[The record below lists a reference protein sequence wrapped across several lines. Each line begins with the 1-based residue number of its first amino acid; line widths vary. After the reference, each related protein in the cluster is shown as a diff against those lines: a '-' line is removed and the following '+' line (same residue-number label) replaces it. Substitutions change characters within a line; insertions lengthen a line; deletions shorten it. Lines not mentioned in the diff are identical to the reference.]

1 MKFSYTA
8 VGRDGAPISATID
21 AADAADAMD
30 ALRRQGIFV
39 SEIAQASEA
48 TMKASDPTRHR
59 VSGGKRLKHLVNFTR
74 QISVLVA
81 SGTPLVQA
89 LVALER
95 QALDTQWKA
104 VLERIRVLVEEGA
117 SLSAA
122 MEQFPQYFDP
132 ICRSLV
138 SAGESSGQLEPM
150 LDRLAKLVRKQLQI
164 RNAITGAM
172 VYPTLLICIAI
183 GVMIV
188 MLTFV
193 LPRFAGLFTT
203 LDTPLPPTT
212 KFVMWMSDA
221 VRGYWWAIL
230 IGLGGAGAAL
240 KLWLASPSG
249 KIACDQLW
257 VKAPIFGPIVRSFET
272 ARIARLIGVQIDSHV
287 PLLEALALTKTATA
301 NSLYAQLIGNAEDA
315 ATRGQPISTAFCDSP
330 LVNPSVAE
338 ALRSGEQT
346 GQVASLLLN
355 IADFL
360 DDENDTTV
368 RSLTSIIEPI
378 ILIVLGVIVGFM
390 AISMFL
396 PLFDLTSAVQGG
408 GGGG

>member
-1 MKFSYTA
+1 MKFAYKA
-8 VGRDGAPISATID
+8 VGRDGATLNETID
-21 AADAADAMD
+21 ASDAAEAMD
-30 ALRRQGIFV
+30 NLRRQGIFV
-39 SEIAQASEA
+39 SEIAPASDA
-48 TMKASDPTRHR
+48 AVKASDPTKHR
-59 VSGGKRLKHLVNFTR
+59 VSGRKRLTHLVNFTR
-74 QISVLVA
+74 QIAVLVS

-89 LVALER
+89 LVSLER
-95 QALDTQWKA
+95 QATDKQWHA
-104 VLERIRVLVEEGA
+104 VLEKLRVLVEEGA

-132 ICRSLV
+132 ICRSLI
-138 SAGESSGQLEPM
+138 SAGESSGKLEPM

-172 VYPTLLICIAI
+172 VYPTLLIFIAI
-183 GVMIV
+183 GVMVV

-193 LPRFAGLFTT
+193 LPRFAGLFAT

-212 KFVMWMSDA
+212 KLVMWMSDA

-230 IGLGGAGAAL
+230 IGLGAAGAAL
-240 KLWLASPSG
+240 KFWLASPAG
-249 KIACDQLW
+249 KLAFDQFS
-257 VKAPIFGPIVRSFET
+257 VKAPIFGVIVRSFAT

-287 PLLEALALTKTATA
+287 PLLEALALTKSATG
-301 NSLYAQLIGNAEDA
+301 NSLYAQLIASAEDA
-315 ATRGQPISTAFCDSP
+315 ATRGQPISVAFTDSP
-330 LVNPSVAE
+330 LINPSVAE

-360 DDENDTTV
+360 DEENDTTV

-378 ILIVLGVIVGFM
+378 ILIVLGVIVGFL

-408 GGGG
+408 GG

>member
-1 MKFSYTA
+1 MKFAYKA
-8 VGRDGAPISATID
+8 VGRDGATLSETID
-21 AADAADAMD
+21 ASDAAEAMD
-30 ALRRQGIFV
+30 NLRRQGIFV
-39 SEIAQASEA
+39 SEIAPASDA
-48 TMKASDPTRHR
+48 AVKASDPTRHR
-59 VSGGKRLKHLVNFTR
+59 VSGRKRLTHLVNFTR
-74 QISVLVA
+74 QIAVLVS

-89 LVALER
+89 LVSLER
-95 QALDTQWKA
+95 QATDKQWHA
-104 VLERIRVLVEEGA
+104 VLEKLRVLVEEGA

-132 ICRSLV
+132 ICRSLI
-138 SAGESSGQLEPM
+138 SAGESSGKLEPM

-172 VYPTLLICIAI
+172 VYPTLLIFIAI
-183 GVMIV
+183 GVMVV

-193 LPRFAGLFTT
+193 LPRFAGLFAT

-212 KFVMWMSDA
+212 KLVMWMSDA

-230 IGLGGAGAAL
+230 IGLGAAGAAL
-240 KLWLASPSG
+240 KFWLASPAG
-249 KIACDQLW
+249 KLAFDQFS
-257 VKAPIFGPIVRSFET
+257 VKAPIFGVIVRSFAT

-287 PLLEALALTKTATA
+287 PLLEALALTKSATG
-301 NSLYAQLIGNAEDA
+301 NSLYAQLIASAEDA
-315 ATRGQPISTAFCDSP
+315 ATRGQPISVAFTDSP
-330 LVNPSVAE
+330 LINPSVAE

-360 DDENDTTV
+360 DEENDTTL

-378 ILIVLGVIVGFM
+378 ILIVLGVIVGFL

-408 GGGG
+408 GG

>member
-1 MKFSYTA
+1 MKFAYKA
-8 VGRDGAPISATID
+8 VGRDGATLSETID
-21 AADAADAMD
+21 ASDAAEAMD
-30 ALRRQGIFV
+30 NLRRQGIFV
-39 SEIAQASEA
+39 SEIAPASDA
-48 TMKASDPTRHR
+48 AVKASDPTRHR
-59 VSGGKRLKHLVNFTR
+59 VSGRKRLTHLVNFTR
-74 QISVLVA
+74 QIAVLVS

-89 LVALER
+89 LVSLER
-95 QALDTQWKA
+95 QATDKQWHA
-104 VLERIRVLVEEGA
+104 VLEKLRVLVEEGA

-132 ICRSLV
+132 ICRSLI
-138 SAGESSGQLEPM
+138 SAGESSGKLEPM
-150 LDRLAKLVRKQLQI
+150 LDRFAKLVRKQLQI

-172 VYPTLLICIAI
+172 VYPTLLIFIAI
-183 GVMIV
+183 GVMVV

-193 LPRFAGLFTT
+193 LPRFAGLFAT

-212 KFVMWMSDA
+212 KLVMWMSDA

-230 IGLGGAGAAL
+230 IGLGAAGAAL
-240 KLWLASPSG
+240 KFWLASPAG
-249 KIACDQLW
+249 KLAFDQFS
-257 VKAPIFGPIVRSFET
+257 VKAPIFGVIVRSFAT

-287 PLLEALALTKTATA
+287 PLLEALALTKSATS
-301 NSLYAQLIGNAEDA
+301 NSLYAQLIASAEDA
-315 ATRGQPISTAFCDSP
+315 ATRGQPISVAFTDSP
-330 LVNPSVAE
+330 LINPSVAE

-360 DDENDTTV
+360 DEENDTTV

-378 ILIVLGVIVGFM
+378 ILIVLGVIVGFL

-408 GGGG
+408 GG

>member
-1 MKFSYTA
+1 MKFAYKA
-8 VGRDGAPISATID
+8 VGRDGATLSETID
-21 AADAADAMD
+21 ASDAAEAMD
-30 ALRRQGIFV
+30 NLRRQGIFV
-39 SEIAQASEA
+39 SEIAPASDA
-48 TMKASDPTRHR
+48 AVKASDPTKHR
-59 VSGGKRLKHLVNFTR
+59 VSGRKRLTHLVNFTR
-74 QISVLVA
+74 QIAVLVS

-89 LVALER
+89 LVSLER
-95 QALDTQWKA
+95 QATDKQWHA
-104 VLERIRVLVEEGA
+104 VLEKLRVLVEEGA

-132 ICRSLV
+132 ICRSLI
-138 SAGESSGQLEPM
+138 SAGESSGKLEPM

-172 VYPTLLICIAI
+172 VYPTLLIFIAI
-183 GVMIV
+183 GVMVV

-193 LPRFAGLFTT
+193 LPRFAGLFAT

-212 KFVMWMSDA
+212 KLVMWMSDA

-230 IGLGGAGAAL
+230 IGLGAAGAAL
-240 KLWLASPSG
+240 KFWLASPAG
-249 KIACDQLW
+249 KLAFDQFS
-257 VKAPIFGPIVRSFET
+257 VKAPIFGVIVRSFAT

-287 PLLEALALTKTATA
+287 PLLEALALTKSATS
-301 NSLYAQLIGNAEDA
+301 NSLYAQLIASAEDA
-315 ATRGQPISTAFCDSP
+315 ATRGQPISVAFTDSP
-330 LVNPSVAE
+330 LINPSVAE

-360 DDENDTTV
+360 DEENDTTV

-378 ILIVLGVIVGFM
+378 ILIVLGVIVGFL

-408 GGGG
+408 GG

>member
-1 MKFSYTA
+1 MKFAYKA
-8 VGRDGAPISATID
+8 VGRDGATLSETID
-21 AADAADAMD
+21 ASDAAEAMD
-30 ALRRQGIFV
+30 NLRRQGIFV
-39 SEIAQASEA
+39 SEIAPASDA
-48 TMKASDPTRHR
+48 AVKASDPTKHR
-59 VSGGKRLKHLVNFTR
+59 VSGRKRLTHLVNFTR
-74 QISVLVA
+74 QIAVLVS

-89 LVALER
+89 LVSLER
-95 QALDTQWKA
+95 QATDKQWHA
-104 VLERIRVLVEEGA
+104 VLEKLRVLVEEGA

-132 ICRSLV
+132 ICRSLI
-138 SAGESSGQLEPM
+138 SAGESSGKLEPM

-172 VYPTLLICIAI
+172 VYPTLLIFIAI
-183 GVMIV
+183 GVMVV

-193 LPRFAGLFTT
+193 LPRFAGLFAT

-212 KFVMWMSDA
+212 KLVMWMSDA

-230 IGLGGAGAAL
+230 IGLGAAGAAL
-240 KLWLASPSG
+240 KFWLASPAG
-249 KIACDQLW
+249 KLAFDQFS
-257 VKAPIFGPIVRSFET
+257 VKAPIFGVIVRSFAT

-287 PLLEALALTKTATA
+287 PLLEALALTKSATG
-301 NSLYAQLIGNAEDA
+301 NSLYAQLIASAEDA
-315 ATRGQPISTAFCDSP
+315 ATRGQPISVAFTDSP
-330 LVNPSVAE
+330 LINPSVAE

-360 DDENDTTV
+360 DEENDTTV

-378 ILIVLGVIVGFM
+378 ILIVLGVIVGFL

-408 GGGG
+408 GG

>member
-1 MKFSYTA
+1 MKFAYKA
-8 VGRDGAPISATID
+8 VGRDGATLNETID
-21 AADAADAMD
+21 ASDAAEAMD
-30 ALRRQGIFV
+30 NLRRQGIFV
-39 SEIAQASEA
+39 SEIAPASDA
-48 TMKASDPTRHR
+48 AVKASDPTKHR
-59 VSGGKRLKHLVNFTR
+59 VSGRKRLTHLVNFTR
-74 QISVLVA
+74 QIAVLVS

-89 LVALER
+89 LVSLER
-95 QALDTQWKA
+95 QATDKQWHA
-104 VLERIRVLVEEGA
+104 VLEKLRVLVEEGA

-132 ICRSLV
+132 ICRSLI
-138 SAGESSGQLEPM
+138 SAGESSGKLEPM

-172 VYPTLLICIAI
+172 VYPTLLIFIAI
-183 GVMIV
+183 GVMVV

-193 LPRFAGLFTT
+193 LPRFAGLFAT

-212 KFVMWMSDA
+212 KLVMWMSDA

-230 IGLGGAGAAL
+230 IGLGAAGAAL
-240 KLWLASPSG
+240 KFWLASPAG
-249 KIACDQLW
+249 KLAFDQFS
-257 VKAPIFGPIVRSFET
+257 VKAPIFGVIVRSFAT

-287 PLLEALALTKTATA
+287 PLLEALALTKSATR
-301 NSLYAQLIGNAEDA
+301 NSLYAQLIASAEDA
-315 ATRGQPISTAFCDSP
+315 ATRGQPISVAFTDSP
-330 LVNPSVAE
+330 LINPSVAE

-360 DDENDTTV
+360 DEENDTTV
-368 RSLTSIIEPI
+368 RSLPRIIEPI
-378 ILIVLGVIVGFM
+378 ILIVLGVIVGFL

-408 GGGG
+408 GG

>member
-1 MKFSYTA
+1 
-8 VGRDGAPISATID
+8 
-21 AADAADAMD
+21 
-30 ALRRQGIFV
+30 
-39 SEIAQASEA
+39 
-48 TMKASDPTRHR
+48 
-59 VSGGKRLKHLVNFTR
+59 
-74 QISVLVA
+74 
-81 SGTPLVQA
+81 
-89 LVALER
+89 
-95 QALDTQWKA
+95 
-104 VLERIRVLVEEGA
+104 VLVEEGA

-132 ICRSLV
+132 ICRSLI
-138 SAGESSGQLEPM
+138 SAGESSGKLEPM

-172 VYPTLLICIAI
+172 VYPTLLIFIAI
-183 GVMIV
+183 GVMVV

-193 LPRFAGLFTT
+193 LPRFAGLFAT

-212 KFVMWMSDA
+212 KLVMWMSDA

-230 IGLGGAGAAL
+230 IGLGAAGAAL
-240 KLWLASPSG
+240 KFWLASPAG
-249 KIACDQLW
+249 KLAFDQFS
-257 VKAPIFGPIVRSFET
+257 VKAPIFGVIVRSFAT

-287 PLLEALALTKTATA
+287 PLLEALALTKSATG
-301 NSLYAQLIGNAEDA
+301 NSLYAQLIASAEDA
-315 ATRGQPISTAFCDSP
+315 ATRGQPISVAFTDSP
-330 LVNPSVAE
+330 LINPSVAE

-360 DDENDTTV
+360 DEENDTTV

-378 ILIVLGVIVGFM
+378 ILIVLGVIVGFL

-408 GGGG
+408 GG

>member
-1 MKFSYTA
+1 MKFAYKA
-8 VGRDGAPISATID
+8 VGRDGATLNETID
-21 AADAADAMD
+21 ASDAAEAMD
-30 ALRRQGIFV
+30 NLRRQGIFV
-39 SEIAQASEA
+39 SEIAPASDA
-48 TMKASDPTRHR
+48 AVKASDPTKHR
-59 VSGGKRLKHLVNFTR
+59 VSGRKRLTHLVNFTR
-74 QISVLVA
+74 QIAVLVS

-89 LVALER
+89 LVSLER
-95 QALDTQWKA
+95 QATDKQWHA
-104 VLERIRVLVEEGA
+104 VLEKLRVLVEEGA

-132 ICRSLV
+132 ICRSLI
-138 SAGESSGQLEPM
+138 SAGESSGKLEPM

-172 VYPTLLICIAI
+172 VYPTLLIFIAI
-183 GVMIV
+183 GVMVV

-193 LPRFAGLFTT
+193 LPRFAGLFAT

-212 KFVMWMSDA
+212 KLVMWMSDA

-230 IGLGGAGAAL
+230 IGLGAAGAAL
-240 KLWLASPSG
+240 KFWLASPAG
-249 KIACDQLW
+249 KLAFDQFS
-257 VKAPIFGPIVRSFET
+257 VKAPIFGVIVRSFAT

-287 PLLEALALTKTATA
+287 PLLEALALTKSATS
-301 NSLYAQLIGNAEDA
+301 NSLYAQLIASAEDA
-315 ATRGQPISTAFCDSP
+315 ATRGQPISVAFTDSP
-330 LVNPSVAE
+330 LINPSVAE

-360 DDENDTTV
+360 DEENDTTV

-378 ILIVLGVIVGFM
+378 ILIVLGVIVGFL

-408 GGGG
+408 GG

>member
-1 MKFSYTA
+1 MKFSYKA
-8 VGRDGAPISATID
+8 VGRDGANISATID
-21 AADAADAMD
+21 AADATEAMD
-30 ALRRQGIFV
+30 NLRRQGIFV

-48 TMKASDPTRHR
+48 AVKASDPTKGK

-74 QISVLVA
+74 QIAVLVA

-89 LVALER
+89 LTALER
-95 QALDTQWKA
+95 QAMDKQWRG
-104 VLERIRVLVEEGA
+104 VLERIRTLVEEGA

-164 RNAITGAM
+164 RTAISGAM
-172 VYPTLLICIAI
+172 VYPILLIFIAI
-183 GVMIV
+183 GVMVV

-193 LPRFAGLFTT
+193 LPRFAGLFQT

-212 KFVMWMSDA
+212 KIVMWMSDTA
-221 VRGYWWAIL
+221 RGYWWAIL
-230 IGLGGAGAAL
+230 LGLGAAGAAL
-240 KLWLASPSG
+240 KFWLASPAG
-249 KIACDQLW
+249 KIAFDQFS
-257 VKAPIFGPIVRSFET
+257 VKAPIFGSIVRSFAT

-287 PLLEALALTKTATA
+287 PLLEALALTKSATQ
-301 NSLYAQLIGNAEDA
+301 NSLYAQLIANAEDA
-315 ATRGQPISTAFCDSP
+315 ATRGQPISVAFADSP
-330 LVNPSVAE
+330 LINTSVAE

-360 DDENDTTV
+360 DEENDTTV

-378 ILIVLGVIVGFM
+378 ILIILGVIVGFL

-408 GGGG
+408 GG

>member
-1 MKFSYTA
+1 MKFAYKA
-8 VGRDGAPISATID
+8 VGRDGATLNETID
-21 AADAADAMD
+21 ASDAAEAMD
-30 ALRRQGIFV
+30 NLRRQGIFV
-39 SEIAQASEA
+39 SEIAPASDA
-48 TMKASDPTRHR
+48 AVKASDPTRHR
-59 VSGGKRLKHLVNFTR
+59 VSGRKRLTHLVNFTR
-74 QISVLVA
+74 QIAVLVS

-89 LVALER
+89 LVSLER
-95 QALDTQWKA
+95 QATDKQWHA
-104 VLERIRVLVEEGA
+104 VLEKLRVLVEEGA

-132 ICRSLV
+132 ICRSLI
-138 SAGESSGQLEPM
+138 SAGESSGKLEPM

-172 VYPTLLICIAI
+172 VYPTLLIFIAI
-183 GVMIV
+183 GVMVV

-193 LPRFAGLFTT
+193 LPRFAGLFAT

-212 KFVMWMSDA
+212 KLVMWMSDA

-230 IGLGGAGAAL
+230 IGLGAAGAAL
-240 KLWLASPSG
+240 KFWLASPAG
-249 KIACDQLW
+249 KLAFDQFS
-257 VKAPIFGPIVRSFET
+257 VKAPIFGVIVRSFAT

-287 PLLEALALTKTATA
+287 PLLEALALTKSATR
-301 NSLYAQLIGNAEDA
+301 NSLYAQLIASAEDA
-315 ATRGQPISTAFCDSP
+315 ATRGQPISVAFTDSP
-330 LVNPSVAE
+330 LINPSVAE

-360 DDENDTTV
+360 DEENDTTV

-378 ILIVLGVIVGFM
+378 ILIVLGVIVGFL

-408 GGGG
+408 GG

>member
-1 MKFSYTA
+1 MKFAYKA
-8 VGRDGAPISATID
+8 VGRDGATLNETID
-21 AADAADAMD
+21 ASDAAEAMD
-30 ALRRQGIFV
+30 NLRRQGIFV
-39 SEIAQASEA
+39 SEIAPASDA
-48 TMKASDPTRHR
+48 AVKASDPTRHR
-59 VSGGKRLKHLVNFTR
+59 VSGRKRLTHLVNFTR
-74 QISVLVA
+74 QIAVLVS

-89 LVALER
+89 LVSLER
-95 QALDTQWKA
+95 QATDKQWHA
-104 VLERIRVLVEEGA
+104 VLEKLRVLVEEGA

-132 ICRSLV
+132 ICRSLI
-138 SAGESSGQLEPM
+138 SAGESSGKLEPM

-172 VYPTLLICIAI
+172 VYPTLLIFIAI
-183 GVMIV
+183 GVMVV

-193 LPRFAGLFTT
+193 LPRFAGLFAT

-212 KFVMWMSDA
+212 KLVMWMSDA

-230 IGLGGAGAAL
+230 IGLGAAGAAL
-240 KLWLASPSG
+240 KFWLASPAG
-249 KIACDQLW
+249 KLAFDQFS
-257 VKAPIFGPIVRSFET
+257 VKAPIFGVIVRSFAT

-287 PLLEALALTKTATA
+287 PLLEALALTKSATR
-301 NSLYAQLIGNAEDA
+301 NSLYAQLIASAEDA
-315 ATRGQPISTAFCDSP
+315 ATRGQPISVAFTDSP
-330 LVNPSVAE
+330 LINPSVAE

-360 DDENDTTV
+360 DEENDTTV

-378 ILIVLGVIVGFM
+378 ILIVLGVIVGFL

-396 PLFDLTSAVQGG
+396 PLIDLTSAVQGG
-408 GGGG
+408 GG

>member
-1 MKFSYTA
+1 MKFAYKA
-8 VGRDGAPISATID
+8 VGRDGATLSETID
-21 AADAADAMD
+21 ASDAAEAMD
-30 ALRRQGIFV
+30 NLRRQGIFV
-39 SEIAQASEA
+39 SEIAPASDA
-48 TMKASDPTRHR
+48 AVKASDPTRHR
-59 VSGGKRLKHLVNFTR
+59 VSGRKRLTHLVNFTR
-74 QISVLVA
+74 QIAVLVS

-89 LVALER
+89 LVSLER
-95 QALDTQWKA
+95 QATDKQWHA
-104 VLERIRVLVEEGA
+104 VLEKLRVLVEEGA

-132 ICRSLV
+132 ICRSLI
-138 SAGESSGQLEPM
+138 SAGESSGKLEPM

-172 VYPTLLICIAI
+172 VYPTLLIFIAI
-183 GVMIV
+183 GVMVV

-193 LPRFAGLFTT
+193 LPRFAGLFAT

-212 KFVMWMSDA
+212 KLVMWMSDA

-230 IGLGGAGAAL
+230 IGLGAAGAAL
-240 KLWLASPSG
+240 KFWLASPAG
-249 KIACDQLW
+249 KLAFDQFS
-257 VKAPIFGPIVRSFET
+257 VKAPIFGVIVRSFAT

-287 PLLEALALTKTATA
+287 PLLEALALTKSATR
-301 NSLYAQLIGNAEDA
+301 NSLYAQLIASAEDA
-315 ATRGQPISTAFCDSP
+315 ATRGQPISVAFTDSP
-330 LVNPSVAE
+330 LINPSVAE

-360 DDENDTTV
+360 DEENDTTV

-378 ILIVLGVIVGFM
+378 ILIVLGVIVGFL

-408 GGGG
+408 GG

>member
-1 MKFSYTA
+1 MKFSYKA
-8 VGRDGAPISATID
+8 IDRSGEVVNATID
-21 AADAADAMD
+21 AADANDAMD
-30 ALRRQGIFV
+30 TLRRQGVFV
-39 SEIAQASEA
+39 SEITEASA
-48 TMKASDPTRHR
+48 SQVKAGDPTRHR
-59 VSGGKRLKHLVNFTR
+59 VSSGKRLRHLVNFTR
-74 QISVLVA
+74 QIAVLVS

-95 QALDTQWKA
+95 QAMDPQWRA
-104 VLERIRVLVEEGA
+104 VLEKLRTLVEEGA

-138 SAGESSGQLEPM
+138 SAGESSGKLEPM
-150 LDRLAKLVRKQLQI
+150 LDRLAKLVRKQMQI
-164 RNAITGAM
+164 RGAITGAM
-172 VYPTLLICIAI
+172 VYPSLLIVIAM
-183 GVMIV
+183 GVMVV

-212 KFVMWMSDA
+212 KFVMLMSDA

-230 IGLGGAGAAL
+230 IALAAAGAGL
-240 KLWLASPSG
+240 KFWLASAAG
-249 KIACDQLW
+249 KIAFDRAA
-257 VKAPIFGPIVRSFET
+257 VNAPIFGSIVRSFAT

-287 PLLEALALTKTATA
+287 PLLEALALTKNATS
-301 NSLYAQLIGNAEDA
+301 NSLYIQLIADAEDA
-315 ATRGQPISTAFCDSP
+315 ATHGQPISTAFVGSP

-338 ALRSGEQT
+338 AIRSGEQT

-378 ILIVLGVIVGFM
+378 ILIALGAIVGFM

-408 GGGG
+408 GGG